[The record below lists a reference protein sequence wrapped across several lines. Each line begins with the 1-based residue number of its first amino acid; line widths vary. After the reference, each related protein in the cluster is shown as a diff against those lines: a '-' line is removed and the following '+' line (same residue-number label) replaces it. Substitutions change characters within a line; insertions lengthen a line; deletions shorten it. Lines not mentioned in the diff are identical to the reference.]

1 MSTPDELLLLHD
13 LQVRIAG
20 RSIVTGL
27 DLTVRAGRIT
37 ALVGESGSGKSMTA
51 LATIGLQ
58 PRSAQVGG
66 SALLGGEELVGRS
79 AQEMRRTRSR
89 EIGMIFQEPGQSLS
103 PVMKVATGFRHVLA
117 VREGI
122 RSRARAAAR
131 TRELLASVG
140 LPEPDRTAASYPHE
154 LSGGELQRV
163 VIALALSG
171 DPSLLIADEPT
182 TALDVTVQRGILDLL
197 VRLVDELEIGVLLI
211 THDMGVVGEIA
222 DDVVVLKDGDVVETG
237 PVRRVLAAPEAPY
250 TQALLSAVPRLSE
263 SLERVS
269 STAADRPAAG
279 GATADRPA
287 ADGDAEGTAANS
299 ADGPGGEPAALADG
313 PGGEP
318 AALADGPGGEPAALP
333 AEPGGEPAALAA
345 EPLVVRVEG
354 LSVEYHRRGG
364 SHRALEDVGMEI
376 RRGEIHGLVG
386 ESGSGKSTWGK
397 ALAGLVP
404 AQARTLELDG
414 VDPRTLGAAGR
425 RAAYARVGLVFQDP
439 ASSLNP
445 RRTVGWSIGEP
456 LQLAGNVPGTEIARR
471 VKHALDVVRLPA
483 SYTSRLPHELS
494 GGQRQRV
501 SIARALILEPAL
513 LIADEPTSALDV
525 TIQAHVIEVLRDAI
539 EATRF
544 ACVFI
549 SHDLAVVGSLA
560 DHVTVLRRGRA
571 VEQGTAGEVLGDPQ
585 HEYTRALLASVP
597 DPARR
602 LREGDGTAA

>member
-1 MSTPDELLLLHD
+1 
-13 LQVRIAG
+13 
-20 RSIVTGL
+20 
-27 DLTVRAGRIT
+27 
-37 ALVGESGSGKSMTA
+37 
-51 LATIGLQ
+51 
-58 PRSAQVGG
+58 
-66 SALLGGEELVGRS
+66 
-79 AQEMRRTRSR
+79 
-89 EIGMIFQEPGQSLS
+89 MIFQEPGQSLS
-103 PVMKVATGFRHVLA
+103 PVMKVSTGFRHVLA

-131 TRELLASVG
+131 TRELLTSVG
-140 LPEPDRTAASYPHE
+140 LPDPDRTAASYPHE

-197 VRLVDELEIGVLLI
+197 VRLVDDLEIGVLLI

-237 PVRRVLAAPEAPY
+237 PVRRLLAAPEAPY

-279 GATADRPA
+279 GAAADRPA
-287 ADGDAEGTAANS
+287 ADGDVEGTAANS

-318 AALADGPGGEPAALP
+318 AALA
-333 AEPGGEPAALAA
+333 A
-345 EPLVVRVEG
+345 EPLVVRVES

-456 LQLAGNVPGTEIARR
+456 LQLAGNVPRTEIARR

>member
-1 MSTPDELLLLHD
+1 MTADQLLVLDGLR
-13 LQVRIAG
+13 VEIAG
-20 RSIVTGL
+20 RAVVAGL
-27 DLTVRAGRIT
+27 DLTVRSRRIT

-58 PRSAQVGG
+58 PRVAEVHG
-66 SALLGGEELVGRS
+66 SARLGGEELVGRS
-79 AQEMRRTRSR
+79 AQEMRRIRSGR
-89 EIGMIFQEPGQSLS
+89 IGMIFQEPGQSLS
-103 PVMKVATGFRHVLA
+103 PVMKVSAVFKDVLA
-117 VREGI
+117 QREGLRATARVRE
-122 RSRARAAAR
+122 R
-131 TRELLASVG
+131 TRELLDSVG
-140 LPEPDRTAASYPHE
+140 LPDPDRTARSYPHE

-197 VRLVDELEIGVLLI
+197 VRIVQERRIGILLI

-222 DDVVVLKDGDVVETG
+222 DEVVVLKDGEVVEQG
-237 PVRRVLAAPEAPY
+237 GFRRVLSAPSEPY
-250 TQALLSAVPRLSE
+250 TTQLLSAVPRLAG
-263 SLERVS
+263 SLERS
-269 STAADRPAAG
+269 GRDERRENSGAAAETAA
-279 GATADRPA
+279 ATSSEA
-287 ADGDAEGTAANS
+287 S
-299 ADGPGGEPAALADG
+299 AVL
-313 PGGEP
+313 
-318 AALADGPGGEPAALP
+318 
-333 AEPGGEPAALAA
+333 
-345 EPLVVRVEG
+345 VEG
-354 LSVEYHRRGG
+354 LSVEYRRRGG
-364 SHRALEDVGMEI
+364 AHLALDDVSMEI

-386 ESGSGKSTWGK
+386 ESGSGKSTWGR

-404 AQARTLELDG
+404 LEARRLELDG
-414 VDPRTLGAAGR
+414 VDPRTLSSAER

-456 LQLAGNVPGTEIARR
+456 LKLAGRTSRAEIDRR
-471 VKHALDVVRLPA
+471 VRHALEVVRLPA
-483 SYTSRLPHELS
+483 SYASRLPHELS

-501 SIARALILEPAL
+501 SIARALILDPAL

-539 EATRF
+539 EEARF

-560 DHVTVLRRGRA
+560 DQVTVLRRGRA
-571 VEQGTAGEVLGDPQ
+571 VEQGSAQDVLGSPR

-597 DPARR
+597 DPERR
-602 LREGDGTAA
+602 LHGGEGRAA

>member
-1 MSTPDELLLLHD
+1 MTADQLLVLDD
-13 LQVRIAG
+13 LRVEIAD
-20 RSIVTGL
+20 RAVVTGL
-27 DLTVRAGRIT
+27 DLTVRSGRIT

-58 PRSAQVGG
+58 PRVAEVHG
-66 SALLGGEELVGRS
+66 SARLGGEELVGRS
-79 AQEMRRTRSR
+79 AQEMRRIRSGR
-89 EIGMIFQEPGQSLS
+89 IGMIFQEPGQSLS
-103 PVMKVATGFRHVLA
+103 PVMKVSAVFKDVLA
-117 VREGI
+117 QREGLRATARVRE
-122 RSRARAAAR
+122 R
-131 TRELLASVG
+131 TRELLDSVG
-140 LPEPDRTAASYPHE
+140 LPDPDRTSRSYPHE

-197 VRLVDELEIGVLLI
+197 VRIVQERRIGILLI

-222 DDVVVLKDGDVVETG
+222 DEVVVLKDGEVVEQG
-237 PVRRVLAAPEAPY
+237 GFRRVLSAPSEPY
-250 TQALLSAVPRLSE
+250 TTQLLSAVPRLAG
-263 SLERVS
+263 SLERS
-269 STAADRPAAG
+269 GRDEGRENSGAAAETAA
-279 GATADRPA
+279 ATSSEA
-287 ADGDAEGTAANS
+287 S
-299 ADGPGGEPAALADG
+299 AVL
-313 PGGEP
+313 
-318 AALADGPGGEPAALP
+318 
-333 AEPGGEPAALAA
+333 
-345 EPLVVRVEG
+345 VEG
-354 LSVEYHRRGG
+354 LSVEYRRRGG
-364 SHRALEDVGMEI
+364 AHLALDDVSMEI

-386 ESGSGKSTWGK
+386 ESGSGKSTWGR

-404 AQARTLELDG
+404 LEARRLELDG
-414 VDPRTLGAAGR
+414 VDPRTLSSAER

-456 LQLAGNVPGTEIARR
+456 LKLAGRTSRAEIDRR
-471 VKHALDVVRLPA
+471 VRHALEVVRLPA
-483 SYTSRLPHELS
+483 SYASRLPHELS

-501 SIARALILEPAL
+501 SIARALILDPAL

-539 EATRF
+539 EEARF

-560 DHVTVLRRGRA
+560 DQVTVLRRGRA
-571 VEQGTAGEVLGDPQ
+571 VEQGSAQDVLGSPR

-597 DPARR
+597 DPERR
-602 LREGDGTAA
+602 LHGGEGRAA

>member
-1 MSTPDELLLLHD
+1 MSTDELLVLDD
-13 LQVRIAG
+13 LRVQIAG
-20 RSIVTGL
+20 RAVVTGL

-58 PRSAQVGG
+58 PHIAEVHG
-66 SALLGGEELVGRS
+66 SARLGADELIGRS
-79 AQEMRRTRSR
+79 AQEMRRIRSGR
-89 EIGMIFQEPGQSLS
+89 IGMIFQEPAQSLS
-103 PVMKVATGFRHVLA
+103 PVMKVSAVFKDVLA
-117 VREGI
+117 QREGLRGAARVRE
-122 RSRARAAAR
+122 R
-131 TRELLASVG
+131 TRELLGSVG
-140 LPEPDRTAASYPHE
+140 LPDPDRTARSFPHE

-182 TALDVTVQRGILDLL
+182 TALDVTVQRGILELL
-197 VRLVDELEIGVLLI
+197 VRIVRERRLGVLLI

-222 DDVVVLKDGDVVETG
+222 DEVVVLKDGEAVEQG
-237 PVRRVLAAPEAPY
+237 GFRRVLSAPSEPY
-250 TQALLSAVPRLSE
+250 TKQLLSAVPRLAKRPSRLDGTE
-263 SLERVS
+263 
-269 STAADRPAAG
+269 AATP
-279 GATADRPA
+279 
-287 ADGDAEGTAANS
+287 
-299 ADGPGGEPAALADG
+299 EP
-313 PGGEP
+313 P
-318 AALADGPGGEPAALP
+318 
-333 AEPGGEPAALAA
+333 
-345 EPLVVRVEG
+345 VVRVEG
-354 LSVEYHRRGG
+354 LSVEYRRRGG
-364 SHRALEDVGMEI
+364 SHRALDDVGMEI

-404 AQARTLELDG
+404 VEARTLELDG
-414 VDPRTLGAAGR
+414 RDPRTLSAAER

-456 LQLAGNVPGTEIARR
+456 LQLGGRTARSEIGRR
-471 VKHALDVVRLPA
+471 VRQALEIVRLPA
-483 SYTSRLPHELS
+483 SFASRLPHELS

-501 SIARALILEPAL
+501 SIARALIREPSL

-539 EATRF
+539 ETARF

-571 VEQGTAGEVLGDPQ
+571 VEQGSAQEVLGNPQ

-597 DPARR
+597 DPERR
-602 LREGDGTAA
+602 LHGEGRAA

>member
-318 AALADGPGGEPAALP
+318 AALA
-333 AEPGGEPAALAA
+333 A

-456 LQLAGNVPGTEIARR
+456 LQLAGNVPRTEIARR
-471 VKHALDVVRLPA
+471 VKRALDVVRLPA

>member
-1 MSTPDELLLLHD
+1 MTADQLLVLDD
-13 LQVRIAG
+13 LRVEIAD
-20 RSIVTGL
+20 RAVVTGL
-27 DLTVRAGRIT
+27 DLTVRSGRIT

-58 PRSAQVGG
+58 PRVAEVHG
-66 SALLGGEELVGRS
+66 SARLGGEELLGRS
-79 AQEMRRTRSR
+79 AQEMRRIRSGR
-89 EIGMIFQEPGQSLS
+89 IGMIFQEPGQSLS
-103 PVMKVATGFRHVLA
+103 PVMKVSAVFKDVLA
-117 VREGI
+117 QREGLRATARVRE
-122 RSRARAAAR
+122 R
-131 TRELLASVG
+131 TRELLDSVG
-140 LPEPDRTAASYPHE
+140 LPDPDRTARSYPHE

-197 VRLVDELEIGVLLI
+197 VRIVQERRIGILLI

-222 DDVVVLKDGDVVETG
+222 DEVVVLKDGEVVEQG
-237 PVRRVLAAPEAPY
+237 GFRRVLSAPSEPY
-250 TQALLSAVPRLSE
+250 TTQLLSAVPRLAG
-263 SLERVS
+263 SLERS
-269 STAADRPAAG
+269 GRDERRENSGAAAETAA
-279 GATADRPA
+279 ATSSEA
-287 ADGDAEGTAANS
+287 S
-299 ADGPGGEPAALADG
+299 AVL
-313 PGGEP
+313 
-318 AALADGPGGEPAALP
+318 
-333 AEPGGEPAALAA
+333 
-345 EPLVVRVEG
+345 VEG
-354 LSVEYHRRGG
+354 LSVEYRRRGG
-364 SHRALEDVGMEI
+364 AHLALDDVSMEI

-386 ESGSGKSTWGK
+386 ESGSGKSTWGR

-404 AQARTLELDG
+404 LEARRLELDG
-414 VDPRTLGAAGR
+414 VDPRTLSSAER

-456 LQLAGNVPGTEIARR
+456 LKLAGRTSRAEIDRR
-471 VKHALDVVRLPA
+471 VRHALEVVRLPA
-483 SYTSRLPHELS
+483 SYASRLPHELS

-501 SIARALILEPAL
+501 SIARALILDPAL

-539 EATRF
+539 EEARF

-560 DHVTVLRRGRA
+560 DQVTVLRRGRA
-571 VEQGTAGEVLGDPQ
+571 VEQGSAQDVLGSPR

-597 DPARR
+597 DPERR
-602 LREGDGTAA
+602 LHGDEGRAA

>member
-1 MSTPDELLLLHD
+1 MTADQLLVLDD
-13 LQVRIAG
+13 LRVEIAD
-20 RSIVTGL
+20 RAVVTGL
-27 DLTVRAGRIT
+27 DLTVRSGRIT

-58 PRSAQVGG
+58 PRVAEVHG
-66 SALLGGEELVGRS
+66 SARLGGEELVGRS
-79 AQEMRRTRSR
+79 AQEMRRIRSGR
-89 EIGMIFQEPGQSLS
+89 IGMIFQEPGQSLS
-103 PVMKVATGFRHVLA
+103 PVMKVSAVFKDVLA
-117 VREGI
+117 QREGLRATARVRE
-122 RSRARAAAR
+122 R
-131 TRELLASVG
+131 TRELLDSVG
-140 LPEPDRTAASYPHE
+140 LPDPDRTARSYPHE

-197 VRLVDELEIGVLLI
+197 VRIVQERRIGILLI

-222 DDVVVLKDGDVVETG
+222 DEVVVLKDGEVVEQG
-237 PVRRVLAAPEAPY
+237 GFRRVLSAPSEPY
-250 TQALLSAVPRLSE
+250 TTQLLSAVPRLAG
-263 SLERVS
+263 SLERSGRDERRES
-269 STAADRPAAG
+269 SGAAAETAA
-279 GATADRPA
+279 ATSSEA
-287 ADGDAEGTAANS
+287 S
-299 ADGPGGEPAALADG
+299 AVL
-313 PGGEP
+313 
-318 AALADGPGGEPAALP
+318 
-333 AEPGGEPAALAA
+333 
-345 EPLVVRVEG
+345 VEG
-354 LSVEYHRRGG
+354 LSVEYRRRGG
-364 SHRALEDVGMEI
+364 AHLALDDVSMEI

-386 ESGSGKSTWGK
+386 ESGSGKSTWGR

-404 AQARTLELDG
+404 LEARRLELDG
-414 VDPRTLGAAGR
+414 VDPRTLSSAER

-456 LQLAGNVPGTEIARR
+456 LKLAGRTSRAEIDRR
-471 VKHALDVVRLPA
+471 VRHALEVVRLPA
-483 SYTSRLPHELS
+483 SYASRLPHELS

-501 SIARALILEPAL
+501 SIARALILDPAL

-539 EATRF
+539 EEARF

-560 DHVTVLRRGRA
+560 DQVTVLRRGRA
-571 VEQGTAGEVLGDPQ
+571 VEQGSAQDVLGSPR

-597 DPARR
+597 DPERR
-602 LREGDGTAA
+602 LHGDEGRAA